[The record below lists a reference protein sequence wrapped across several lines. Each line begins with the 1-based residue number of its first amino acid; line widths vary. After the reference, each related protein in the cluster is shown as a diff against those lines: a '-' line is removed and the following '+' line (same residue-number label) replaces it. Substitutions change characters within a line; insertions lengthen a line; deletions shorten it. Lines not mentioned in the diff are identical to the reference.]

1 MLVVNIRRKIS
12 AFSFRSSRGNVRLR
26 ALPSLAAP
34 TGVYT
39 NWTSPVFRDF
49 SDFMNIGHDCT
60 ESNFRLVGS
69 AYQACLPHRDHRS
82 VASRNSQRRSPEE
95 NTAPAEACRPVSDT
109 EPTLEALRRS
119 ENMSLF
125 EWQCHDVFGHSAE
138 HSMVLGSDHPNG

>member
-49 SDFMNIGHDCT
+49 SDFMNVGHDCT

-109 EPTLEALRRS
+109 EPTLERGIAPQRKHVPVRVAMPRCFRTLCRA
-119 ENMSLF
+119 F
-125 EWQCHDVFGHSAE
+125 
-138 HSMVLGSDHPNG
+138 NGPWI